1 MGWFRKTPSNADEL
15 AQVKQ
20 EVDKLRE
27 AMDRHD
33 IRATAL
39 TNTLDSQPDLP
50 SLVGRIDALDTTLG
64 NRDDAAVTA
73 KLDQISKRLDDLDA
87 RITSVSTELA
97 NQISELGGEIDT
109 LQKRAEAEPMADEVA
124 DALRDSQERL
134 ASEQARYQI
143 AFREDLA
150 RLAEQLKRPRS

>member
-1 MGWFRKTPSNADEL
+1 MGWFRKTPKNAEEL

-20 EVDKLRE
+20 EMDKLRE

-33 IRATAL
+33 IQATAL
-39 TNTLDSQPDLP
+39 TNTLNSQPDLP
-50 SLVGRIDALDTTLG
+50 ALVGRIDALDTTLADR
-64 NRDDAAVTA
+64 NDAAVTA
-73 KLDQISKRLDDLDA
+73 QLDQISKRLDDLDA

-124 DALRDSQERL
+124 DSLRDSQERL